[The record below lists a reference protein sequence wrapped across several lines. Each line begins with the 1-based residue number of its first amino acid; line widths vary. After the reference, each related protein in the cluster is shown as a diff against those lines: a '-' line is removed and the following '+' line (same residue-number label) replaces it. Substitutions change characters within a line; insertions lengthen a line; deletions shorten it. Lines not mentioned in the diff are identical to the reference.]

1 MIAGLSKIV
10 ELLFWPSLKKRKK
23 DIANFNWK
31 LGKSFWEENFDGK
44 TPMALSRD
52 KT

>member
-1 MIAGLSKIV
+1 LIAGLSKIV
-10 ELLFWPSLKKRKK
+10 ELLFWPSLKKKK
-23 DIANFNWK
+23 DIANLNWK
-31 LGKSFWEENFDGK
+31 LGKSFGEENLDGK